1 MVVKV
6 MAKGSDYKSLE
17 TTYLDSLATV
27 FSMRGDSFSVHY
39 VENGTVMVDTYNS
52 MFFEYN
58 VL

>member
-6 MAKGSDYKSLE
+6 TAKGSDYKSLE
-17 TTYLDSLATV
+17 TTYLNSLATV

-52 MFFEYN
+52 MFFEYK
-58 VL
+58 LL